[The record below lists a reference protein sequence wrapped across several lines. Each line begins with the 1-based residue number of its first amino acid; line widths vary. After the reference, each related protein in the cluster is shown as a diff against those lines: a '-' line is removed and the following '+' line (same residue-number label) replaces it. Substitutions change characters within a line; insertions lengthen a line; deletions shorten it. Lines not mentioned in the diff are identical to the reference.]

1 MLGIALALTPTVMA
15 RSISSRNAILPRTQP
30 HRYPPQLRFSQ
41 SKGTKGEITVTKLL
55 KSILKTAVYILDQA
69 DSAAADM
76 RDRVTDQVDR
86 VSDQVSDLTDRGR
99 KAIYGEDHTLRNV
112 LTFAA
117 GLGIGLGAGVLLAPA
132 SGEETRS
139 SMRDKVQDIG
149 DKVRDQVRQRFS
161 TSGGPRPTGTDA
173 L

>member
-1 MLGIALALTPTVMA
+1 M
-15 RSISSRNAILPRTQP
+15 
-30 HRYPPQLRFSQ
+30 
-41 SKGTKGEITVTKLL
+41 TKLL

-86 VSDQVSDLTDRGR
+86 VSDQVSDITDRGR
-99 KAIYGEDHTLRNV
+99 KVIYGEDHKLRNV

-149 DKVRDQVRQRFS
+149 DKVRDQVRHRFS
-161 TSGGPRPTGTDA
+161 TSGGRRPTGTDA